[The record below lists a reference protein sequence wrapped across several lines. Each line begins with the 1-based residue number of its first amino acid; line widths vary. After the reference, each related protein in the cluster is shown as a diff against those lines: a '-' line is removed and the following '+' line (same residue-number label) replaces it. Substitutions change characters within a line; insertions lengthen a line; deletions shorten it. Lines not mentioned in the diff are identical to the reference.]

1 MSGVTPTVTISSGG
15 TKLKLKDQN
24 IAYIDIRKKANRIPL
39 ATLVLME
46 GGKSKSWFELSDG
59 SSFEPGKEIE
69 IKLRVEGEKG
79 AMGKDQ
85 SVFKGIVVR
94 HAVQARSGGF
104 FLKVEMKD
112 KAVKLAT
119 LKKSRIFKKD
129 KKDKDFVEEAIKD
142 GAAVKKVSGMD
153 LKHTGEM
160 VQYNATNWDFIL
172 SRAEAN
178 GCWVM
183 AEEGKITIDSPATLG
198 GKSEKHKFEN
208 VDLFFDLE
216 LEADIGGQVKKIKS
230 VSWDIKK
237 QTLSSPKSATAVN
250 SKMGNLKA
258 DKGAKEMGATE
269 DLLVNAT
276 DLSPTEIKAWADAK
290 MRKTRM
296 AMMKGRIS
304 LPGSPKVKVGEVL
317 KISKVGKRFNG
328 KGLISGVRHY
338 VDPGGWRTDIQ
349 VGGDA
354 EWFYERR
361 DIMDPPAAGLLPGIS
376 GLQIGIVDKF
386 EKDDLARNRVRV
398 KIPAVNEKDVVWA
411 RIASIDSGKE
421 RGFFFRPEKGDEVV
435 LGFFAGDPRQ
445 PVILGGMHNDINKP
459 PVVADDIKEEN
470 FKKGIFTKE
479 KLKIAFNE
487 EVKEITIATPKE
499 NFITLTE
506 DTEEDK
512 AGIIWTDQNK
522 NVIKT
527 DKNKI
532 SIENEKGEKI
542 TMEPEK
548 NITLQDSKGN
558 KAVLECDNGVTVED
572 KDGSKITINSDGITL
587 DSASDV
593 TIKGA
598 NITLEGSGDIK
609 VEGSGKVTA
618 KGSAV
623 ELN

>member
-1 MSGVTPTVTISSGG
+1 MSGVTPTVTITSGG
-15 TKLKLKDQN
+15 KKLKLKDQN
-24 IAYIDIRKKANRIPL
+24 IAWIDIRKKANRIPS
-39 ATLVLME
+39 ATLLLME
-46 GGKSKSWFELSDG
+46 GGKSKDWFELSDG
-59 SSFEPGKEIE
+59 SSFEPGKEVE

-79 AMGKDQ
+79 TVGKDQ

-104 FLKVEMKD
+104 FLKVDMKD
-112 KAVKLAT
+112 KAVKLTT

-142 GAAVKKVSGMD
+142 GASVKKVSGMD

-183 AEEGKITIDSPATLG
+183 AEEGKITIDSPSTLG

-208 VDLFFDLE
+208 VDVFFDLE
-216 LEADIGGQVKKIKS
+216 LEADIGAQVKKIKS

-237 QTLSSPKSATAVN
+237 QKLSSPKSATAVN
-250 SKMGNLKA
+250 GKMGNLKA
-258 DKGAKEMGATE
+258 DKGAKAMGAQS
-269 DLLVNAT
+269 DMLVGAT

-296 AMMKGRIS
+296 AMMKGRIT

-338 VDPGGWRTDIQ
+338 VDPKGWRTDIQ

-361 DIMDPPAAGLLPGIS
+361 DIVDPPAAGLLPGVS
-376 GLQIGIVDKF
+376 GLQIGIVDKY

-459 PVVADDIKEEN
+459 PVAAEDIKDKN

-487 EVKEITIATPKE
+487 EVKEVTIATPKE

-527 DKNKI
+527 DKKTI
-532 SIENEKGEKI
+532 TIKNEKGESVV
-542 TMEPEK
+542 MEPEK
-548 NITLQDSKGN
+548 NITLKDSKGN
-558 KAVLECDNGVTVED
+558 KAVLECDNGITVED

-609 VEGSGKVTA
+609 VEGSGNVTA